1 GEARVDAEDR
11 PRLLLVMVEPVPEL
25 ALPGALH
32 IMEHEHGLEPDP
44 LDVGH
49 RPAVGREA
57 RPDRAARAA
66 DEGRRPAG
74 VTVEP
79 PDRVDPGVRVAVV
92 LEPAAGRHVLAVVEV
107 PAVRRDLRLARV
119 LLPVPALRE
128 LEPVPAPDVP
138 HPHLARAERARIP
151 VVF

>member
-1 GEARVDAEDR
+1 
-11 PRLLLVMVEPVPEL
+11 
-25 ALPGALH
+25 
-32 IMEHEHGLEPDP
+32 
-44 LDVGH
+44 
-49 RPAVGREA
+49 

-74 VTVEP
+74 VTVET
-79 PDRVDPGVRVAVV
+79 PDRVDPRVRVAVV

-107 PAVRRDLRLARV
+107 PTVRRDLRLARV

-151 VVF
+151 VVFPPDQVLAVRRPDRVHDLTLALLRDLARVRA